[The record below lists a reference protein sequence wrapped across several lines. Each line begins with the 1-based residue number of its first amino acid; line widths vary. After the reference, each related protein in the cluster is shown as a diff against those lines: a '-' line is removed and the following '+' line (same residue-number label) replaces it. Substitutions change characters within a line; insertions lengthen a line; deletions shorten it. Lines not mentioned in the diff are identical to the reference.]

1 MAQRPTELVLT
12 ARVARMYYLDDRS
25 KTEIADEL
33 AISRFRVARL
43 LDSARRSGLVR
54 IEIDAPGK
62 VNTDL
67 SAQLQ
72 TAFGLAHAIVVDIS
86 DEDPVVLR
94 RHLGEA
100 AADVLH
106 EIVKADDVLGLAWAR
121 SLSGIGAAL
130 DGFVPCPVVQLTGAL
145 SRPDGSDVLELVRRV
160 ARAGGGPAH
169 VFYAP
174 LVAADA
180 TTARTL
186 RRQPDVA
193 RAAAMLP
200 SVTVGVVGIGA
211 WQAGLSTIFDA
222 VEHEAQQRTR
232 RLGVTAEVSGA
243 CSPETTCV
251 SGPGYTSASWSLS
264 AHRTSYGGSPSG
276 DRTERI
282 RPRRARWLMSRPSTT
297 SQSPFRACIATSS
310 PVVWGAMPVQGARPS
325 GRPQLRRSVPSGP
338 AVRSRRGRRGS
349 SRRPGGR
356 PAGSSR

>member
-1 MAQRPTELVLT
+1 VAQRPTELILT

-54 IEIDAPGK
+54 IEIEAPGK

-72 TAFGLAHAIVVDIS
+72 ATFGLAHAIVVDIS
-86 DEDPVVLR
+86 DDDPVVLR

-100 AADVLH
+100 AADVLR

-121 SLSGIGAAL
+121 SLSGIGIAL

-169 VFYAP
+169 VYYAP
-174 LVAADA
+174 LVAADTA
-180 TTARTL
+180 TARTL

-200 SVTVGVVGIGA
+200 SVTVAVVGIGA

-222 VEHEAQQRTR
+222 VEHDAQQRTG
-232 RLGVTAEVSGA
+232 RLGVTAEISGVLIDTA
-243 CSPETTCV
+243 GKPVNAPLTKRIIGLTGDQLADV
-251 SGPGYTSASWSLS
+251 
-264 AHRTSYGGSPSG
+264 RTVLAIAYGEEKA
-276 DRTERI
+276 D
-282 RPRRARWLMSRPSTT
+282 
-297 SQSPFRACIATSS
+297 
-310 PVVWGAMPVQGARPS
+310 
-325 GRPQLRRSVPSGP
+325 
-338 AVRSRRGRRGS
+338 AVRSALN
-349 SRRPGGR
+349 GGLVSGLITHESLAAR
-356 PAGSSR
+356 LLLAGSDGVRSIDAKRR

>member
-1 MAQRPTELVLT
+1 VAQRPTELILT

-33 AISRFRVARL
+33 SISRFRVARL

-67 SAQLQ
+67 SVQLQ
-72 TAFGLAHAIVVDIS
+72 TTFGLAHAVVVDIS
-86 DEDPVVLR
+86 DDDPVVLR

-100 AADVLH
+100 AADVLR

-121 SLSGIGAAL
+121 SLSGIGIAL

-174 LVAADA
+174 LVAADTA
-180 TTARTL
+180 TARTL

-200 SVTVGVVGIGA
+200 SVTVAVVGIGA

-222 VEHEAQQRTR
+222 VEHDTQQRTG
-232 RLGVTAEVSGA
+232 RLGVTAEISGVLIDTDGKQVNA
-243 CSPETTCV
+243 PLTKRIIGLTGDQLADV
-251 SGPGYTSASWSLS
+251 
-264 AHRTSYGGSPSG
+264 RTVLAIAYG
-276 DRTERI
+276 EEK
-282 RPRRARWLMSRPSTT
+282 AE
-297 SQSPFRACIATSS
+297 
-310 PVVWGAMPVQGARPS
+310 
-325 GRPQLRRSVPSGP
+325 
-338 AVRSRRGRRGS
+338 AVRSALN
-349 SRRPGGR
+349 GGLVSGLITHESLAAR
-356 PAGSSR
+356 LLLAGSDGVRSTDAKPQ

>member
-1 MAQRPTELVLT
+1 MAQRPTELILT

-54 IEIDAPGK
+54 IEIEAPGK

-72 TAFGLAHAIVVDIS
+72 ATFGLAYAIVVDIS
-86 DEDPVVLR
+86 DDDPVVLR

-100 AADVLH
+100 AADVLR

-121 SLSGIGAAL
+121 SLSGIGIAL

-169 VFYAP
+169 VYYAP
-174 LVAADA
+174 LVAADTA
-180 TTARTL
+180 TARTL

-200 SVTVGVVGIGA
+200 SVTVAVVGIGA

-222 VEHEAQQRTR
+222 VEHDAQQRTG
-232 RLGVTAEVSGA
+232 RLGVTAEISGVLIDTA
-243 CSPETTCV
+243 GKPVNAPLTKRIIGLTGDQLADV
-251 SGPGYTSASWSLS
+251 
-264 AHRTSYGGSPSG
+264 RTVLAIAYGEEKA
-276 DRTERI
+276 D
-282 RPRRARWLMSRPSTT
+282 
-297 SQSPFRACIATSS
+297 
-310 PVVWGAMPVQGARPS
+310 
-325 GRPQLRRSVPSGP
+325 
-338 AVRSRRGRRGS
+338 AVRSALN
-349 SRRPGGR
+349 GGLVSGLITHESLAAR
-356 PAGSSR
+356 LLLAGSDGVRSTDAKRR

>member
-1 MAQRPTELVLT
+1 VAQRPTELILT
-12 ARVARMYYLDDRS
+12 ARVARMYYLGDRS

-33 AISRFRVARL
+33 SISRFRVARL
-43 LDSARRSGLVR
+43 LESARRSGLVR

-86 DEDPVVLR
+86 DDDPVVLR

-100 AADVLH
+100 AADVLR

-121 SLSGIGAAL
+121 SLSGIGIAL

-169 VFYAP
+169 VYYAP
-174 LVAADA
+174 LVAADTA
-180 TTARTL
+180 TARTL

-200 SVTVGVVGIGA
+200 SVTVAVVGIGA

-222 VEHEAQQRTR
+222 VEHDAQQRTG
-232 RLGVTAEVSGA
+232 RLGVTAEISGVLIDTA
-243 CSPETTCV
+243 GKPVNAPLTKRIIGMTGDQLANV
-251 SGPGYTSASWSLS
+251 
-264 AHRTSYGGSPSG
+264 RTVLAIAYGEEKA
-276 DRTERI
+276 D
-282 RPRRARWLMSRPSTT
+282 
-297 SQSPFRACIATSS
+297 
-310 PVVWGAMPVQGARPS
+310 
-325 GRPQLRRSVPSGP
+325 
-338 AVRSRRGRRGS
+338 AVRSALN
-349 SRRPGGR
+349 GGLVSGLITHESLAVR
-356 PAGSSR
+356 LLLAGSDGVRSTDAKRR

>member
-54 IEIDAPGK
+54 IEIAAPGK

-72 TAFGLAHAIVVDIS
+72 TAFGLQHAIVVDIS
-86 DEDPVVLR
+86 DDDPVVLR
-94 RHLGEA
+94 GHLGEA
-100 AADVLH
+100 AADVLR
-106 EIVKADDVLGLAWAR
+106 EIVTRDDVLGLAWAR

-160 ARAGGGPAH
+160 ARAGGGMAH
-169 VFYAP
+169 TFYAP

-180 TTARTL
+180 ATARTL

-193 RAAAMLP
+193 NAAALLP
-200 SVTVGVVGIGA
+200 KVTIGVVGIGA
-211 WQAGLSTIFDA
+211 WQEGLSTIFDA
-222 VEHEAQQRTR
+222 IDRETQQRTK
-232 RLGVTAEVSGA
+232 RLGVIAEVSGVLIDTA
-243 CSPETTCV
+243 GKPV
-251 SGPGYTSASWSLS
+251 SAPLS
-264 AHRTSYGGSPSG
+264 KRIIGLSGEQLAAMRTVLAIAYGEEKA
-276 DRTERI
+276 D
-282 RPRRARWLMSRPSTT
+282 
-297 SQSPFRACIATSS
+297 
-310 PVVWGAMPVQGARPS
+310 
-325 GRPQLRRSVPSGP
+325 
-338 AVRSRRGRRGS
+338 AVRSALQGGLVTGLITHESLARRLLFAASDAARASDAQRG
-349 SRRPGGR
+349 
-356 PAGSSR
+356 

>member
-54 IEIDAPGK
+54 IEIAAPGK

-72 TAFGLAHAIVVDIS
+72 TAFGLQHAIVVDIS
-86 DEDPVVLR
+86 DDDPVVLR
-94 RHLGEA
+94 GHLGEA
-100 AADVLH
+100 AADVLR
-106 EIVKADDVLGLAWAR
+106 EIVTRDDVLGLAWAR

-160 ARAGGGPAH
+160 ARAGGGMAH
-169 VFYAP
+169 TFYAP

-180 TTARTL
+180 ATARTL

-193 RAAAMLP
+193 NAAALLP
-200 SVTVGVVGIGA
+200 KVTIGVVGIGA
-211 WQAGLSTIFDA
+211 WQEGLSTIFDA
-222 VEHEAQQRTR
+222 IDRETQQRTK
-232 RLGVTAEVSGA
+232 
-243 CSPETTCV
+243 
-251 SGPGYTSASWSLS
+251 
-264 AHRTSYGGSPSG
+264 
-276 DRTERI
+276 
-282 RPRRARWLMSRPSTT
+282 RARRHRRGVGRADRHRRKAGECAAVEADYRPVGEQLAAMRTVLAIAYGEEKADAVRSALQGGLVTGLIT
-297 SQSPFRACIATSS
+297 HESLRA
-310 PVVWGAMPVQGARPS
+310 P
-325 GRPQLRRSVPSGP
+325 P
-338 AVRSRRGRRGS
+338 AVRRVR
-349 SRRPGGR
+349 RRPSKR
-356 PAGSSR
+356 CPARIATDRSTGEPPIAAG

>member
-1 MAQRPTELVLT
+1 
-12 ARVARMYYLDDRS
+12 MYYLDDRS

-54 IEIDAPGK
+54 IEIEAPGK

-72 TAFGLAHAIVVDIS
+72 ATFGLAHAIVVDIS
-86 DEDPVVLR
+86 DDDPVVLR

-100 AADVLH
+100 AADVLR

-121 SLSGIGAAL
+121 SLSGIGIAL

-169 VFYAP
+169 VYYAP
-174 LVAADA
+174 LVAADTA
-180 TTARTL
+180 TARTL

-200 SVTVGVVGIGA
+200 SVTVAVVGIGA

-222 VEHEAQQRTR
+222 VEHDAQQRTG
-232 RLGVTAEVSGA
+232 RLGVTAEISGVLIDTA
-243 CSPETTCV
+243 GKPVNAPLTKRIIGLTGDQLADV
-251 SGPGYTSASWSLS
+251 
-264 AHRTSYGGSPSG
+264 RTVLAIAYGEEKA
-276 DRTERI
+276 D
-282 RPRRARWLMSRPSTT
+282 
-297 SQSPFRACIATSS
+297 
-310 PVVWGAMPVQGARPS
+310 
-325 GRPQLRRSVPSGP
+325 
-338 AVRSRRGRRGS
+338 AVRSALN
-349 SRRPGGR
+349 GGLVSGLITHESLAAR
-356 PAGSSR
+356 LLLAGSDGVRSIDAKRR

>member
-1 MAQRPTELVLT
+1 VAQRPTELVLT

-43 LDSARRSGLVR
+43 LESARRSGLVR

-130 DGFVPCPVVQLTGAL
+130 EGFVPCPVVQLTGAL

-232 RLGVTAEVSGA
+232 RLGVTAEISGVLIDTAGKPVSAPLTKRIIGLTGDQLA
-243 CSPETTCV
+243 
-251 SGPGYTSASWSLS
+251 GM
-264 AHRTSYGGSPSG
+264 RTVLAIAYGEEKA
-276 DRTERI
+276 D
-282 RPRRARWLMSRPSTT
+282 
-297 SQSPFRACIATSS
+297 
-310 PVVWGAMPVQGARPS
+310 
-325 GRPQLRRSVPSGP
+325 
-338 AVRSRRGRRGS
+338 AVRSALNGGLVSGLITHESLARRLLFTGSDGVRSTDAKRR
-349 SRRPGGR
+349 
-356 PAGSSR
+356 

>member
-54 IEIDAPGK
+54 IEIAAPGK

-72 TAFGLAHAIVVDIS
+72 TAFGLQHAIVVDIS
-86 DEDPVVLR
+86 DDDPVVLR
-94 RHLGEA
+94 GHLGEA
-100 AADVLH
+100 AADVLR
-106 EIVKADDVLGLAWAR
+106 EIVTRDDVLGLAWAR

-160 ARAGGGPAH
+160 ARAGGGMAH
-169 VFYAP
+169 TFYAP

-180 TTARTL
+180 ATARTL

-193 RAAAMLP
+193 NAAALLP
-200 SVTVGVVGIGA
+200 KVTIGVVGIGA
-211 WQAGLSTIFDA
+211 WQEGLSTIFDA
-222 VEHEAQQRTR
+222 VDRETQQRTK
-232 RLGVTAEVSGA
+232 RLGVIAEVSGVLIDTA
-243 CSPETTCV
+243 GKPV
-251 SGPGYTSASWSLS
+251 SAPLS
-264 AHRTSYGGSPSG
+264 KRIIGLSGEQLAAMRTVLAIAYGEEKA
-276 DRTERI
+276 D
-282 RPRRARWLMSRPSTT
+282 
-297 SQSPFRACIATSS
+297 
-310 PVVWGAMPVQGARPS
+310 
-325 GRPQLRRSVPSGP
+325 
-338 AVRSRRGRRGS
+338 AVRSALQGGLVTGLITHESLARRLLFAASDAARASDAQRG
-349 SRRPGGR
+349 
-356 PAGSSR
+356 

>member
-54 IEIDAPGK
+54 IEIEVPGK

-72 TAFGLAHAIVVDIS
+72 MAFGLAHAVVVDIS
-86 DEDPVVLR
+86 DDDPVVLR

-130 DGFVPCPVVQLTGAL
+130 DGFVPCTVVQLTGAL

-180 TTARTL
+180 ATARTL

-211 WQAGLSTIFDA
+211 WQSGLSTIFDA
-222 VEHEAQQRTR
+222 VEHDAQQRTR
-232 RLGVTAEVSGA
+232 RLGVTAEISGVLIDVA
-243 CSPETTCV
+243 GEPV
-251 SGPGYTSASWSLS
+251 NAPLS
-264 AHRTSYGGSPSG
+264 KRIIGLTGHQLAAMRTVLAIAYGEEKA
-276 DRTERI
+276 D
-282 RPRRARWLMSRPSTT
+282 
-297 SQSPFRACIATSS
+297 
-310 PVVWGAMPVQGARPS
+310 
-325 GRPQLRRSVPSGP
+325 
-338 AVRSRRGRRGS
+338 AVRSALNGGLVSGLITHESLARRLLFTGSDGVRSTDAKRR
-349 SRRPGGR
+349 
-356 PAGSSR
+356 